1 MFERSWGSRIIEIV
15 GLATGLSS
23 SSSSSSLSLVQPQGS
38 PTSVYWLNVSIC
50 HCLSQQLATPTEL
63 HGLGKGKRGSVWS
76 WMSPQQLSP
85 PSDLW
90 RPKEVVAL

>member
-1 MFERSWGSRIIEIV
+1 VRWECAAQFPGHTDHGDLTAAFLV
-15 GLATGLSS
+15 
-23 SSSSSSLSLVQPQGS
+23 SLHSVSFLVPC
-38 PTSVYWLNVSIC
+38 T